1 MFPFWSECH
10 DDGELEEGNLITGY
24 GQLVLLGP
32 MVEYGKVSIH
42 RPAETTTAIR
52 LQSTATAGWATAVDT
67 DFITATVAGVGVGF
81 DKGTCKL

>member
-32 MVEYGKVSIH
+32 KVELGKVPIH
-42 RPAETTTAIR
+42 WPAETTTAIR
-52 LQSTATAGWATAVDT
+52 LQPAGLQPSIQIPLQRLWPV
-67 DFITATVAGVGVGF
+67 
-81 DKGTCKL
+81 